1 MNELRI
7 EFGVQK
13 WKCLNFR
20 RSTYLREKQTC
31 IWSTRDFFL
40 FCFLAVVI
48 NNRVRAWAN
57 DAKNVICCKHLVGNK
72 NETWK
77 MQENSKQS
85 IVKAWRGS
93 EASEMGRLSMYIG
106 YKCYFSNRSSFIHMW
121 IYILQIAQKLCLPRS
136 AFSAACF
143 SMGKF
148 RNLQSSNTFN
158 LILQLYLLI
167 SKRLY
172 EWVIVIC
179 TAVIIFF
186 KFFRNYEV
194 IFHTSTISSK
204 SIKRQW
210 ESADKNRLF
219 GAFNFRR
226 EQHSN
231 T

>member
-93 EASEMGRLSMYIG
+93 EASEMGRLSMYIVH
-106 YKCYFSNRSSFIHMW
+106 YRWKDHIM
-121 IYILQIAQKLCLPRS
+121 
-136 AFSAACF
+136 
-143 SMGKF
+143 
-148 RNLQSSNTFN
+148 NTF
-158 LILQLYLLI
+158 QT
-167 SKRLY
+167 
-172 EWVIVIC
+172 V
-179 TAVIIFF
+179 
-186 KFFRNYEV
+186 
-194 IFHTSTISSK
+194 H
-204 SIKRQW
+204 
-210 ESADKNRLF
+210 RLF
-219 GAFNFRR
+219 TCEFIFYKLRKNFVCHAPLFQRR
-226 EQHSN
+226 VFQWGNFEIFSHQILL

>member
-93 EASEMGRLSMYIG
+93 EASEMGRLSMYIVH
-106 YKCYFSNRSSFIHMW
+106 YRRTTSWTLFKPFIVYSHVNLYFTNCAKT
-121 IYILQIAQKLCLPRS
+121 LS
-136 AFSAACF
+136 ATLRFFSGVF
-143 SMGKF
+143 
-148 RNLQSSNTFN
+148 FN
-158 LILQLYLLI
+158 GEI
-167 SKRLY
+167 SKSS
-172 EWVIVIC
+172 VIKY
-179 TAVIIFF
+179 F
-186 KFFRNYEV
+186 
-194 IFHTSTISSK
+194 
-204 SIKRQW
+204 
-210 ESADKNRLF
+210 
-219 GAFNFRR
+219 
-226 EQHSN
+226 
-231 T
+231 

>member
-77 MQENSKQS
+77 MHTLMHWPEEEVKQ
-85 IVKAWRGS
+85 VKWG
-93 EASEMGRLSMYIG
+93 G
-106 YKCYFSNRSSFIHMW
+106 C
-121 IYILQIAQKLCLPRS
+121 LCTLATS
-136 AFSAACF
+136 A
-143 SMGKF
+143 
-148 RNLQSSNTFN
+148 TF
-158 LILQLYLLI
+158 QT
-167 SKRLY
+167 
-172 EWVIVIC
+172 V
-179 TAVIIFF
+179 
-186 KFFRNYEV
+186 
-194 IFHTSTISSK
+194 H
-204 SIKRQW
+204 
-210 ESADKNRLF
+210 RLF
-219 GAFNFRR
+219 TCEFIFYKLRKNFVCHAPLFQRR
-226 EQHSN
+226 VFQWGNFEIFSHQILL